1 MLDEFVI
8 DLDVLFI
15 GLSPLTKCFK
25 EWTILIFYNL
35 LFPDYLT

>member
-1 MLDEFVI
+1 MLDEFII

-15 GLSPLTKCFK
+15 GLGSLVKCFK

-35 LFPDYLT
+35 WFPDYLT